1 MLQEIVDPDLGY
13 TLKEVN
19 AMNEVIRDNIEA
31 CEQIP
36 DYEETDRVRAR
47 KAIEKAE
54 KAQRF

>member
-36 DYEETDRVRAR
+36 DYEET
-47 KAIEKAE
+47 KAADGAYDHHAFD
-54 KAQRF
+54 AQV